1 MSFDTRLN
9 EVLTAHGL
17 KMPAAPTPKGLYRS
31 ILVVGTT
38 LYTSGH
44 LPIDAEGRLITGRLG
59 AGMDVEAGSQA
70 ARWAALNLLA
80 AIRQELGS
88 LDVIRRVIR
97 VFGAVNCTPEFTQQP
112 AVVNGCSELL
122 AEVFGREA
130 GVGVRTAIGAASLPL
145 GVPVEI
151 DALLELK

>member
-1 MSFDTRLN
+1 MTNETRLA
-9 EVLTAHGL
+9 EKLSALGL

-31 ILVVGTT
+31 VLIVGKT
-38 LYTSGH
+38 LYSSGH
-44 LPIDAEGRLITGRLG
+44 LPIDADGQLITGRLG
-59 AGMDVEAGSQA
+59 ANMDVEAGYQA
-70 ARWAALNLLA
+70 ARWAVLNLLA

-88 LDVIRRVIR
+88 LDAVHRVIR

-122 AEVFGREA
+122 AEVFGQEA
-130 GVGVRTAIGAASLPL
+130 GVGVRTAIGVTALPL

-151 DALLELK
+151 DAILELK